1 MRPTIR
7 DMLPRKGVAAVGVI
21 AAVIMIAGVT
31 AAVATGSSGSHDDD
45 PAVGDRYPSSYN
57 YIEGTDRNG
66 ITATSVAQ
74 RASGGRY
81 LPQQACS
88 TDWDDGRH
96 CLDSIVFAGLA
107 RDSAI
112 WDNANDI
119 AAVDLWQIDLNRR
132 NIANNQTFTQ
142 FTGSLIDTAKKRIDA
157 QQLTID
163 SANERIDAQQLTI
176 DALKSQLREQTLR
189 ACMNQAAITEIQ
201 AGYQTPT
208 REIRGLQDICTAAY
222 LAAG

>member
-31 AAVATGSSGSHDDD
+31 AAVATGSSGSHDE
-45 PAVGDRYPSSYN
+45 PAVGNRFPSSYS

-66 ITATSVAQ
+66 ITATSIAQ

-88 TDWDDGRH
+88 TDWADGRH

-112 WDNANDI
+112 WDNVSDIADNANDI
-119 AAVDLWQIDLNRR
+119 AAVDLGQIDLNRR
-132 NIANNQTFTQ
+132 NIAKQPN
-142 FTGSLIDTAKKRIDA
+142 RIGDPC
-157 QQLTID
+157 
-163 SANERIDAQQLTI
+163 S
-176 DALKSQLREQTLR
+176 SQ
-189 ACMNQAAITEIQ
+189 
-201 AGYQTPT
+201 
-208 REIRGLQDICTAAY
+208 DH
-222 LAAG
+222 